1 MLRRWCFYILLI
13 CGWSTAAEAAGSA
26 VANFAENPQWLALGH
41 YRPHWLS
48 GWRSSID
55 SDNFFLAADG
65 KDNPAAELFAT
76 IKLFEDGKDI
86 EKICLF
92 PARYKILRR
101 QGLVSADFP
110 NCAEYEQ
117 FRRDLR
123 PAGVT
128 VLFTDAYMNNPS
140 SLFGHT
146 LLRIDTTLEQTQMTA
161 HGANYG
167 AFTNDENGVLF
178 AVYGLTGGYYGGWT
192 VKPYYDI
199 LNMYNNLE
207 NRDIWELKLNFSA
220 DELDTMV
227 AHLWEAGHTETR
239 YYFFT
244 KNCSYMIMELL
255 DAVRPNLHLADKFP
269 LQAIPLDTFKAVYRS
284 HGLAG
289 EVNYRPSRQSKILH
303 RLKQMNPA
311 QKKAFTA
318 AALDD
323 DYTMK
328 KVPSD
333 EQADVLETVY
343 QYVQYQ
349 YVKKE
354 LPLAEYRRRS
364 FEGLTVRN
372 RLGEQK
378 ARMSEK
384 PEGHSPLL
392 AHESM
397 RATLGLG
404 SRNGEAFQELLY
416 RPAYH
421 SLTDNNYGLL
431 PGAEINFLNFTLRHY
446 DRQKKALLQELNLLG
461 IKSLAPA
468 DRLFAPI
475 AFSINVDVA
484 REQRPDNGKYG
495 YVTNLKSG
503 GGVVIAAS
511 DRLRFFAFANAYGS
525 AGALLPH
532 NQYVGIGPT
541 IGLFADFQ
549 YGKFLAEAEKV
560 FASDWYGDKTK
571 YRLELNVPLSTNWSV
586 AAIYKFS
593 NNDAPQK
600 KDEKGKAKE
609 EEEVVISLRHYF

>member
-1 MLRRWCFYILLI
+1 MLRRCFVYILLV
-13 CGWSTAAEAAGSA
+13 CLLATAAKAADLS
-26 VANFAENPQWLALGH
+26 FAKNPQWLALVH
-41 YRPHWLS
+41 YRPRFFR
-48 GWRSSID
+48 GRRSSID
-55 SDNFFLAADG
+55 SANFFLAADG
-65 KDNPAAELFAT
+65 RENPAAELKAT
-76 IKLFEDGKDI
+76 IELFEEGKDTD
-86 EKICLF
+86 KICMF

-101 QGLVSADFP
+101 QGLVKRDFP
-110 NCAEYEQ
+110 SCTEYEQ

-146 LLRIDTTLEQTQMTA
+146 LLRIDTTLEQTQMMA

-207 NRDIWELKLNFSA
+207 NRDIWELKLNFDA

-227 AHLWEAGHTETR
+227 AHLWEAGHTQTR

-255 DAVRPNLHLADKFP
+255 DAVRPTLHLADKFP

-284 HGLAG
+284 RGLAG

-303 RLKQMNPA
+303 RLRQMNSA

-323 DYTMK
+323 DYAMK
-328 KVPSD
+328 NVPAD

-349 YVKKE
+349 YVKKD

-384 PEGHSPLL
+384 PKGSSPLS

-397 RATLGLG
+397 RATFGVG
-404 SRNGEAFQELLY
+404 SRNGEAFQEFSY

-431 PGAEINFLNFTLRHY
+431 SGAEINFLNFSLRHY
-446 DRQKKALLQELNLLG
+446 DRQKKTVLQELNLLG

-475 AFSINVDVA
+475 AFAINADVA
-484 REQRPDNGKYG
+484 RQQRPDSGKYG
-495 YVTNLKSG
+495 YVANLKSG
-503 GGVVIAAS
+503 GGLVVSPAGW
-511 DRLRFFAFANAYGS
+511 LRFYAFANAYGS

-532 NQYVGIGPT
+532 NQYAGLGTAVGV
-541 IGLFADFQ
+541 FVDFSHC
-549 YGKFLAEAEKV
+549 KFLAEAEKV
-560 FASDWYGDKTK
+560 WATGWYGNKIK
-571 YRLELNVPLSTNWSV
+571 YRMELNVPLSTNFSV
-586 AAIYKFS
+586 AAVYKLDD
-593 NNDAPQK
+593 NDK
-600 KDEKGKAKE
+600 HKNKDED
-609 EEEVVISLRHYF
+609 VVFALRRYF